1 MSKVLAISGGVDSM
15 LMMQILPEF
24 EDCVVAH
31 FNHGTRPS
39 ADADEAFVRAW
50 AEQLGL
56 PFYCGRAELG
66 ENVSEAVAREK
77 RYAFLNEVTEEVGGV
92 LVTAHHLNDLA
103 ETVAINFLRGTG
115 WRGLAPFSN
124 EQVLRFYIDNG
135 KTKKDVLKMAA
146 ERGVVFRQDPTNT
159 QDNYLRNRV
168 REKTAELSETCLAE
182 IHQLYVAQNKLRGE
196 IDGLVQAV
204 IEGLETV
211 GDGDGKK
218 YWRKWFFDGGLLG
231 GAENEAV
238 ALEILRA
245 GLIRAGVSATR
256 PQILDFLTAVR
267 TYAPSKKFNL
277 PGGKM
282 VTLYKDYFVL

>member
-1 MSKVLAISGGVDSM
+1 M

-50 AEQLGL
+50 AKRLGL

-77 RYAFLNEVTEEVGGV
+77 RYAFLNDVMEQVGGV

-124 EQVLRFYIDNG
+124 ERVLRFYIDSG
-135 KTKKDVLKMAA
+135 KSKKDVLRLAA

-168 REKTAELSETCLAE
+168 REKTAELSEDSLAE
-182 IHQLYVAQNKLRGE
+182 INRLFLAQNKLRGE

-218 YWRKWFFDGGLLG
+218 YWRKWFFDGGPLS

-245 GLIRAGVSATR
+245 GLMRAGVSATR